1 MRDLMDT
8 AVITAKFKMR
18 EFLCKED
25 GEVNI
30 ISMVV
35 LIGIAVA
42 LAMVFRDKIKTIM
55 DGLLSTIDGN
65 TKTAVSKF
73 SS

>member
-25 GEVNI
+25 GEVYI

-55 DGLLSTIDGN
+55 DELLSTIDGN

-73 SS
+73 S

>member
-55 DGLLSTIDGN
+55 DELLSTIDGN

-73 SS
+73 S